1 MIPNEKKGYIRKPDF
16 ESDHAALRHGR
27 EVRFAEKG
35 FECLVLPAQEQ
46 VDRSVLRLRGRT
58 KPADS
63 KSRKDGPSSSNIYGA
78 IVQSLGKKSH
88 CFECRQLNMELQVDD
103 SQKVCLRDSSLLLG
117 YLNRGS

>member
-1 MIPNEKKGYIRKPDF
+1 MPSEKRGNIRKPDF

-35 FECLVLPAQEQ
+35 FECFALPAQEQ
-46 VDRSVLRLRGRT
+46 ADRSVLRLRGRT

-63 KSRKDGPSSSNIYGA
+63 KSRKDGPSSVNIYRA
-78 IVQSLGKKSH
+78 IVQSRGKKSH

-103 SQKVCLRDSSLLLG
+103 LRKVCLRDPSLHPD
-117 YLNRGS
+117 YLE